1 MMGDRFFFIFL
12 EVISGSFAFELNSA
26 DMTSVCGIFPGLI
39 MPPGVHI
46 EGFSFAR
53 AVDAQK
59 VYRSIALLAPG
70 VGVNPSTGSPC

>member
-1 MMGDRFFFIFL
+1 MTGDRFFGFL
-12 EVISGSFAFELNSA
+12 EAISGSFVFELNSA
-26 DMTSVCGIFPGLI
+26 DMTFVYGIFPGLI

-59 VYRSIALLAPG
+59 VYKSITLAPG
-70 VGVNPSTGSPC
+70 VGVNPSTASG